1 MTRLTLLLPRT
12 LPTAATLCQAVLS
25 EDGRTPARAIE
36 STLALL
42 PAPAGQDTVVIVPA
56 ARLSWHRLEL
66 PKGALK
72 ASAAR
77 LRSVLDGLLE
87 EQLLDDSAQ
96 LHFAI
101 EPQARAGQP
110 VWVAACDRAWLGAW
124 LAALEQAGRPASRIV
139 PELAPPAASAPAPTS
154 LQAVGD
160 PDNARLLLAGP
171 GGVTVLPLS
180 ASSAALLAWP
190 EDAELLAE
198 PGVAALAED
207 CFKRPVSVQTA
218 AERWLAAGQSD
229 WDLAQFELLY
239 TRSTRTR
246 KQLSTLASELLRAPR
261 WRAARWTVLALV
273 LINLIGL
280 QTSAWKQEA
289 ALAAQRNAIRD
300 TLLATFPEVRVV
312 VNAPLQMT
320 RSLADLQRRNGAASL
335 TDLET
340 MLGQFQAAAPGMRPP
355 GSIDYTAGELRL
367 KALEPPEGGLAGI
380 ATKLQ
385 AQGYSAKAEG
395 DSLVIKEERRP

>member
-1 MTRLTLLLPRT
+1 MTRLTLILPRT
-12 LPTAATLCQAVLS
+12 PPEAASLCQAVLS
-25 EDGRTPARAIE
+25 EDGRTAARTLE

-42 PAPAGQDTVVIVPA
+42 PASSGQDTVAIVPA
-56 ARLSWHRLEL
+56 ARLSWHQLAL

-87 EQLLDDSAQ
+87 EQLLDDPAQ

-110 VWVAACDRAWLGAW
+110 VWVAACDRAWLSAW

-139 PELAPPAASAPAPTS
+139 PELAPPTASAPAS

-171 GGVTVLPLS
+171 GGMTVLPLS

-190 EDAELLAE
+190 EEAELLAE
-198 PGVAALAED
+198 PGVAALAQD

-218 AERWLAAGQSD
+218 AERWLAAAQSD
-229 WDLAQFELLY
+229 WDLAQFELLCN
-239 TRSTRTR
+239 RSTRTR

-261 WRAARWTVLALV
+261 WRAARWAALALV

-280 QTSAWKQEA
+280 QASAWKQQA
-289 ALAAQRNAIRD
+289 ALAAQRSAIRD

-340 MLGQFQAAAPGMRPP
+340 LLGQLQAAAPDMRPP
-355 GSIDYTAGELRL
+355 GSIDYAAGELRL
-367 KALEPPEGGLAGI
+367 KAFEPPAGGLAGI
-380 ATKLQ
+380 AAKLQ
-385 AQGYSAKAEG
+385 AQGYSARAEG
-395 DSLVIKEERRP
+395 DSLVIQEERRP

>member
-1 MTRLTLLLPRT
+1 MTRLTLTLPRT
-12 LPTAATLCQAVLS
+12 LPAAASLCQAVLS
-25 EDGRTPARAIE
+25 EDGRAPARTLA
-36 STLALL
+36 STLAQL
-42 PAPAGQDTVVIVPA
+42 PAPSSPELVAIVPA

-77 LRSVLDGLLE
+77 LRSVLEGLLE
-87 EQLLDDSAQ
+87 EQLLDDPAQ

-101 EPQARAGQP
+101 EPQARAGQA
-110 VWVAACDRAWLGAW
+110 VWVAACDRAWLSAW
-124 LAALEQAGRPASRIV
+124 LTALEQAGRPASRIV
-139 PELAPPAASAPAPTS
+139 PELAPPAASAPAS

-160 PDNARLLLAGP
+160 PDSAQLLLAGP

-198 PGVAALAED
+198 PGVAALAQD

-218 AERWLAAGQSD
+218 AERWLAAAQSD
-229 WDLAQFELLY
+229 WDLAQFDLLC

-246 KQLSTLASELLRAPR
+246 KQLSSLAAELLGAPR
-261 WRAARWTVLALV
+261 WRPARWAALALV

-280 QTSAWKQEA
+280 QAWAWKQQA
-289 ALAAQRNAIRD
+289 ALAEQRRAIQA
-300 TLLATFPEVRVV
+300 TLLTTFPEVRVV
-312 VNAPLQMT
+312 VNAPLQMARALT
-320 RSLADLQRRNGAASL
+320 DLQRRNGAASP

-340 MLGQFQAAAPGMRPP
+340 MLGQLQGAAPGMSPP
-355 GSIDYTAGELRL
+355 GSIDYAAGELRL
-367 KALEPPEGGLAGI
+367 KALELPAGALADI
-380 ATKLQ
+380 AAKLQ
-385 AQGYSAKAEG
+385 AQGYRARTEG
-395 DSLVIKEERRP
+395 DSLVIQEERRP